1 MISGIILAGGKNSRM
16 NGVDKAFLK
25 INSKAIIL
33 RTLDIFKDIFEEIW
47 IITNTTE
54 RYRFLKSEKVFVV
67 PDLIKNKGPL
77 AGIYTGLKYMTNEAG
92 FFVACDMPDLHID
105 LIKRQ
110 ILLFQKG
117 KFECLVPVY
126 PAPSC
131 QEKHYFAAGRGGVE
145 PLHGIYA
152 KKLAE
157 RIYSCIARG
166 AGVNEFLKTCNCSFV
181 EASREETASFA
192 NLNTM
197 GEYKKWK

>member
-1 MISGIILAGGKNSRM
+1 MISGIILAGGENSRM

-47 IITNTTE
+47 IITNTPE
-54 RYRFLKSEKVFVV
+54 RYRFLKRGKVFVA

-92 FFVACDMPDLHID
+92 FFVACDMPNLHID

-110 ILLFQKG
+110 LLLFQKG
-117 KFECLVPVY
+117 KFECLIPVR
-126 PAPSC
+126 PAPSN
-131 QEKHYFAAGRGGVE
+131 GVYKGYIE
-145 PLHGIYA
+145 PFHGIYA
-152 KKLAE
+152 KKLTE
-157 RIYSCIARG
+157 RIYPFMRTSN
-166 AGVNEFLKTCNCSFV
+166 GVNEFLKTCNCSFV